1 MKIRSTGLTLS
12 PSRHIN
18 DAVVVVDDYHR
29 SRFGLEIIGTD
40 CTIVST
46 PKEGFE
52 KYSESQDRIAI
63 IDSRPE
69 VFVET
74 LELFTRGPW
83 AELAE
88 MVLVMPSHD
97 FFSVHDAVSYSEI
110 GDLLS
115 IVGLTFE
122 GELASVRIASSAET
136 DSHSS
141 VLVAGLLLGIE
152 SAHAVPWQT
161 SDTPSEIQLLER
173 KLLSLL
179 ESQDL
184 IAAEQGTA
192 PFEFTVNEST
202 PDASEAANRLEELEK
217 QLVTASTKLDSLQR
231 KYDALAS
238 SRLGKITLK
247 HWERNRRRSK

>member
-1 MKIRSTGLTLS
+1 MKVRPTGLTLS
-12 PSRHIN
+12 PSGHIN
-18 DAVVVVDDYHR
+18 NAVVIVDDYHR
-29 SRFGLEIIGTD
+29 SRFGLDIIGTD
-40 CTIVST
+40 CTIVSR
-46 PKEGFE
+46 PKEAFE
-52 KYSESQDRIAI
+52 IYSEPRDRIAI

-69 VFVET
+69 AFVEA
-74 LELFTRGPW
+74 LQLFTRGPW
-83 AELAE
+83 VELAE
-88 MVLVMPSHD
+88 IVLVMPSHD
-97 FFSVHDAVSYSEI
+97 FFSVHDAVSYSEV
-110 GDLLS
+110 GNLLS

-122 GELASVRIASSAET
+122 GELASVRIESSAET

-161 SDTPSEIQLLER
+161 SDTPSEIQHLER

-179 ESQDL
+179 EGQDL
-184 IAAEQGTA
+184 ITAEQGTA

-202 PDASEAANRLEELEK
+202 PDASEAANRLEGLEE
-217 QLVTASTKLDSLQR
+217 QLVTTTTKLDSLQR